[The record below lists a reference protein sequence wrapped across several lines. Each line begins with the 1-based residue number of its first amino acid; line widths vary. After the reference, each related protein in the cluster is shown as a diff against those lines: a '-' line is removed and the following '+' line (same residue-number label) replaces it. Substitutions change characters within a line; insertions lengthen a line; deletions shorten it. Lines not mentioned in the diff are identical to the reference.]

1 VPVLSVRDVGASSQL
16 AGLAEAPFCPLAL
29 NRDGSAFIHE
39 GNGSIR
45 GRGGR
50 LRRTL
55 RPDGPLLLVSEG
67 GKVGGAGAAVT
78 LADPA
83 AVASDVGGTGDVALL
98 LKPGS

>member
-1 VPVLSVRDVGASSQL
+1 MLSVRDVGASSQR
-16 AGLAEAPFCPLAL
+16 AELAEAPLWPLAL

-55 RPDGPLLLVSEG
+55 RPEGPLLFESRPGTAAV
-67 GKVGGAGAAVT
+67 VGAADAV
-78 LADPA
+78 ADPA
-83 AVASDVGGTGDVALL
+83 VVESDVGGTGDVALL